1 MRNIRQINI
10 KHRTYFFLHDMI
22 NLKDFDSS
30 LLKIDKKSHKNIGI
44 YNIGYITIKK
54 IDDYENIHNVNP
66 LYLIIAKVI
75 GHIECNFDEINKE
88 NKYLVF
94 VSTNENQEVLKKYAE
109 LWDGIKNELK
119 TINGCKK
126 GTYDRD
132 FMKIKFDSDDDLPLK
147 KQLNFPTKTIVIR
160 SVFEDEGK
168 FYQQIYLHQC
178 SYEL

>member
-1 MRNIRQINI
+1 M
-10 KHRTYFFLHDMI
+10 
-22 NLKDFDSS
+22 
-30 LLKIDKKSHKNIGI
+30 
-44 YNIGYITIKK
+44 
-54 IDDYENIHNVNP
+54 
-66 LYLIIAKVI
+66 YLIIAKVI

-126 GTYDRD
+126 GTCDRD

-168 FYQQIYLHQC
+168 FYQQIYLHEC